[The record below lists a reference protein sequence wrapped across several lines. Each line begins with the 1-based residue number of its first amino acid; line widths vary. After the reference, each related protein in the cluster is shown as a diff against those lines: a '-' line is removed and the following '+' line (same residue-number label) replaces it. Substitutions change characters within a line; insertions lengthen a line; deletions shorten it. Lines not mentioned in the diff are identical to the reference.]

1 MERNAVLFLVLSVVI
16 IIGYSVLMPPGP
28 PPPSRPPEPPKARSE
43 AAPSPSAPAPSPSS
57 ERAAPPAAAIEPG
70 PERAVTVET
79 DLYRATLSTRGA
91 VITSWRLARYTNGPQ
106 KTAPIDLF
114 VPPPEGAAVSPLAV
128 VLETDDAAL
137 KAAFL
142 AGPYALEGGDLRLSA
157 AHPTGELRFEA
168 RTPSGQILS
177 KRLVF
182 HHDSYQVDVE
192 LATRGVAGSY
202 RLMLGENFGIRQ
214 WGDKTVVGYVGP
226 TSSIDGKIVQDK
238 PAKLDQPATH
248 TGRVG
253 WTALQ
258 DKYFLAA
265 LIPGE
270 PQAAVV
276 AERYGERR
284 VSAGVRETV
293 LGEAGTQRYRLYAGP
308 KEYDRLVAMNIG
320 LDATID
326 FGWFIYGSW
335 SLVRLIAEPLFL
347 ILKFLHA
354 YLGNYGVAIILL
366 TTLIKI
372 VFIPLTHKS
381 YVSMRAMQTLQP
393 QLQAL
398 QKKYKNDK
406 ARLNL
411 EMMNLYKANKVNPL
425 GGCLPMVLQIPFFVA
440 LFNILYTTIELRQ
453 APFVF
458 WITDLSEKDPSYIL
472 PVLMGATMVLQQKL
486 QPTTM
491 DPTQA
496 RIMML
501 LPVVFTFFFLNF
513 PSGLVLYWMVNNLL
527 SITQQYVTM
536 KFWMPSALVVPA
548 AKGR

>member
-1 MERNAVLFLVLSVVI
+1 MERNAVLFLVLSIVI
-16 IIGYSVLMPPGP
+16 IIGYSVLVPPGP
-28 PPPSRPPEPPKARSE
+28 SPSRPPEPIKASPE
-43 AAPSPSAPAPSPSS
+43 ATPAPPPSL
-57 ERAAPPAAAIEPG
+57 ERAAPPDAAIEPG
-70 PERAVTVET
+70 PERVVTVET
-79 DLYRATLSTRGA
+79 DLYRATLSTRGG

-106 KTAPIDLF
+106 KTTPIDLF
-114 VPPPEGAAVSPLAV
+114 VPSPEGAALSPLAV
-128 VLETDDAAL
+128 VVETDDAAL
-137 KAAFL
+137 KSAFL
-142 AGPYALEGGDLRLSA
+142 AGPYALAGGDLRLSA
-157 AHPTGELRFEA
+157 ERPTGELRFEA

-182 HHDSYQVDVE
+182 HHDRYEVDVE
-192 LATRGVAGSY
+192 IETRGLAGSY

-214 WGDKTVVGYVGP
+214 WGDMTVVGYVGP
-226 TSSIDGKIVQDK
+226 TSYIDGKIVQDK
-238 PAKLDQPATH
+238 PSKLDQPAIH
-248 TGRVG
+248 EGRVG

-258 DKYFLAA
+258 DKYFLSA

-276 AERYGERR
+276 VERYGDQR

-354 YLGNYGVAIILL
+354 YTGNYGVAIILL
-366 TTLIKI
+366 TALIKI

-406 ARLNL
+406 ARLNQ
-411 EMMNLYKANKVNPL
+411 EMMSLYKDNKVNPL

-453 APFVF
+453 APFMF

-491 DPTQA
+491 DPMQA
-496 RIMML
+496 KIMLM
-501 LPVVFTFFFLNF
+501 LPVVFTFFFLSF
-513 PSGLVLYWMVNNLL
+513 PSGLVLYWMINNLL
-527 SITQQYVTM
+527 SITQQYATM
-536 KFWMPSALVVPA
+536 KFWTPSALVVPK

>member
-1 MERNAVLFLVLSVVI
+1 MERNAVLFLVLSIVI
-16 IIGYSVLMPPGP
+16 IIGYSVLVPPGP
-28 PPPSRPPEPPKARSE
+28 SPSRPPEPIKASPE
-43 AAPSPSAPAPSPSS
+43 ATPAPPPSL
-57 ERAAPPAAAIEPG
+57 ERAAPPDAAIEPG
-70 PERAVTVET
+70 PERVVTVET
-79 DLYRATLSTRGA
+79 DLYRATLSTRGG

-106 KTAPIDLF
+106 KTTPIDLF
-114 VPPPEGAAVSPLAV
+114 VPSPEGAALSPLAV
-128 VLETDDAAL
+128 VVETDDAAL
-137 KAAFL
+137 KSAFL
-142 AGPYALEGGDLRLSA
+142 AGPYALAGGDLRLSA
-157 AHPTGELRFEA
+157 ERPTGELRFEA

-182 HHDSYQVDVE
+182 HHDRYEVDVE
-192 LATRGVAGSY
+192 LETRGLAGSY

-214 WGDKTVVGYVGP
+214 WGDLTMVGYVGP
-226 TSSIDGKIVQDK
+226 TSQIDGKVVWDK
-238 PAKLDQPATH
+238 PSTLDQPAVH
-248 TGRVG
+248 AGRVA

-258 DKYFLAA
+258 DKYFLSAF
-265 LIPGE
+265 IPE
-270 PQAAVV
+270 DPQSAVV
-276 AERYGERR
+276 AERFGEGR
-284 VSAGVRETV
+284 VTAGLRDTVSGET
-293 LGEAGTQRYRLYAGP
+293 ASRTYRLYAGP

-354 YLGNYGVAIILL
+354 YTGNYGVAIILL
-366 TTLIKI
+366 TALIKI

-393 QLQAL
+393 QLQVI
-398 QKKYKNDK
+398 QKKYKHDK
-406 ARLNL
+406 ARLNQ
-411 EMMNLYKANKVNPL
+411 EMMSLYKGNKVNPL

-453 APFVF
+453 APFMF

-491 DPTQA
+491 DPMQA
-496 RIMML
+496 KIMLM
-501 LPVVFTFFFLNF
+501 LPVVFTFFFLSF
-513 PSGLVLYWMVNNLL
+513 PSGLVLYWMINNLL
-527 SITQQYVTM
+527 SITQQYATM
-536 KFWMPSALVVPA
+536 KFWTPSALVVPA

>member
-1 MERNAVLFLVLSVVI
+1 MERNAVLFLVLSIVI
-16 IIGYSVLMPPGP
+16 IIGYSVLVPPGP
-28 PPPSRPPEPPKARSE
+28 SPSRPPEPPNASPE
-43 AAPSPSAPAPSPSS
+43 AAPSAPAPSSS
-57 ERAAPPAAAIEPG
+57 LERAAPPAAAIEPG
-70 PERAVTVET
+70 PERTVTVET
-79 DLYRATLSTRGA
+79 DLYRATLSTRGG

-106 KTAPIDLF
+106 KTTPIELF
-114 VPPPEGAAVSPLAV
+114 VPPPEGAALSPLAV
-128 VLETDDAAL
+128 VVETDDAAL
-137 KAAFL
+137 KSAFL
-142 AGPYALEGGDLRLSA
+142 AGPYALAGGDLRLSA
-157 AHPTGELRFEA
+157 ERPTGELRFEA
-168 RTPSGQILS
+168 RAPSGQILS

-182 HHDSYQVDVE
+182 HHDRYEVDVE
-192 LATRGVAGSY
+192 VETRGVAGSY

-214 WGDKTVVGYVGP
+214 WGDMTVVGYVGP
-226 TSSIDGKIVQDK
+226 TSHIDGTIVQDK
-238 PAKLDQPATH
+238 PSTLDQPAIH
-248 TGRVG
+248 EGRVG

-258 DKYFLAA
+258 DKYFLSA

-270 PQAAVV
+270 PQAAAVV
-276 AERYGERR
+276 ERYGDRR

-293 LGEAGTQRYRLYAGP
+293 LGEAAPQHYRLYAGP

-354 YLGNYGVAIILL
+354 YIGNYGVAIILL
-366 TTLIKI
+366 TALIKI

-393 QLQAL
+393 QLQAI
-398 QKKYKNDK
+398 QKKYKHDK
-406 ARLNL
+406 ARLNQ
-411 EMMNLYKANKVNPL
+411 EMMNLYKGNKVNPL

-453 APFVF
+453 APFMF

-496 RIMML
+496 KIMML
-501 LPVVFTFFFLNF
+501 LPVVFTFFFLSF
-513 PSGLVLYWMVNNLL
+513 PSGLVLYWMINNLL

-536 KFWMPSALVVPA
+536 KFLMPPAVAVPA

>member
-1 MERNAVLFLVLSVVI
+1 MERNAVLFLVLSIVI
-16 IIGYSVLMPPGP
+16 IIGYSVLVPPGP
-28 PPPSRPPEPPKARSE
+28 SPSRPPEPPKALPE
-43 AAPSPSAPAPSPSS
+43 SAPAPSPSV
-57 ERAAPPAAAIEPG
+57 EQAAPPDAAIEPG
-70 PERAVTVET
+70 PERVVAVET
-79 DLYRATLSTRGA
+79 DLYRATLSTRGG

-106 KTAPIDLF
+106 KTTPIDLF
-114 VPPPEGAAVSPLAV
+114 VPSPEGAALSPLAV
-128 VLETDDAAL
+128 VVETDDAAL
-137 KAAFL
+137 KSAFL
-142 AGPYALEGGDLRLSA
+142 AGPYALAGGDLRLSA
-157 AHPTGELRFEA
+157 ERPTGELRFEA
-168 RTPSGQILS
+168 RTPSGQIVS

-182 HHDSYQVDVE
+182 HHDSYEVDVE

-214 WGDKTVVGYVGP
+214 WGDMTVVGYVGP
-226 TSSIDGKIVQDK
+226 TSHIDGKIVQDK
-238 PAKLDQPATH
+238 PSKLDQPAIH
-248 TGRVG
+248 EGRVG

-258 DKYFLAA
+258 DKYFLSA

-276 AERYGERR
+276 VERYGDQR
-284 VSAGVRETV
+284 VSAGVRATV
-293 LGEAGTQRYRLYAGP
+293 LGEAAPQHYRLYAGP

-354 YLGNYGVAIILL
+354 YIGNYGVAIILL

-393 QLQAL
+393 QLQAI
-398 QKKYKNDK
+398 QKKYKHDK
-406 ARLNL
+406 ARLNQ
-411 EMMNLYKANKVNPL
+411 EMMSLYKGNKVNPL

-453 APFVF
+453 APFMF

-496 RIMML
+496 KIMML
-501 LPVVFTFFFLNF
+501 LPVVFTFFFLSF
-513 PSGLVLYWMVNNLL
+513 PSGLVLYWMINNLL

-536 KFWMPSALVVPA
+536 KFLMPPAVAVPV

>member
-1 MERNAVLFLVLSVVI
+1 MERNAVLFLVLSIVI
-16 IIGYSVLMPPGP
+16 IIGYSVLVPPGP
-28 PPPSRPPEPPKARSE
+28 SPSRPPEPPKALPE
-43 AAPSPSAPAPSPSS
+43 AAPAPSPSV
-57 ERAAPPAAAIEPG
+57 EQAAPPDAAIEPG
-70 PERAVTVET
+70 PERVVTVET
-79 DLYRATLSTRGA
+79 DLYRATLSTRGG

-106 KTAPIDLF
+106 KTTPIDLF
-114 VPPPEGAAVSPLAV
+114 VPSPEGAALSPLAV
-128 VLETDDAAL
+128 VVETDDAAL
-137 KAAFL
+137 KSAFL
-142 AGPYALEGGDLRLSA
+142 TGPYALAGGDMRLSA
-157 AHPTGELRFEA
+157 DRRPTGELRFEA
-168 RTPSGQILS
+168 RTPSGQHLS

-182 HHDSYQVDVE
+182 HHDSYEVDVE
-192 LATRGVAGSY
+192 IETRGVAGNY

-214 WGDKTVVGYVGP
+214 WGDLTMVGYVGP
-226 TSSIDGKIVQDK
+226 TSQIDGKVVWDK
-238 PAKLDQPATH
+238 PSTLDQPAVH
-248 TGRVG
+248 AGRVA

-258 DKYFLAA
+258 DKYFLSAF
-265 LIPGE
+265 IPE
-270 PQAAVV
+270 DPQSTVV
-276 AERYGERR
+276 AERFGEGR
-284 VSAGVRETV
+284 VTAGLRDTVSGET
-293 LGEAGTQRYRLYAGP
+293 ASRTYRLYAGP

-354 YLGNYGVAIILL
+354 YIGNYGVAIILL
-366 TTLIKI
+366 TALIKI

-393 QLQAL
+393 QLQVI
-398 QKKYKNDK
+398 QKKYKHDK
-406 ARLNL
+406 ARLNQ
-411 EMMNLYKANKVNPL
+411 EMMNLYKGNKVNPL

-453 APFVF
+453 APFML

-491 DPTQA
+491 DPMQA
-496 RIMML
+496 KIMML
-501 LPVVFTFFFLNF
+501 LPVVFTFFFLSF
-513 PSGLVLYWMVNNLL
+513 PSGLVLYWMINNLL

-536 KFWMPSALVVPA
+536 KFLMPPAVAVPA

>member
-1 MERNAVLFLVLSVVI
+1 MERNAVLFLVLSIVI
-16 IIGYSVLMPPGP
+16 IIGYSVLVPPGP
-28 PPPSRPPEPPKARSE
+28 SPSRPPEPPKASPE
-43 AAPSPSAPAPSPSS
+43 AAPAPPPSL
-57 ERAAPPAAAIEPG
+57 ERAAPPDAAIEPG
-70 PERAVTVET
+70 PERVVTVET
-79 DLYRATLSTRGA
+79 DLYRATLSTRGG

-106 KTAPIDLF
+106 KTTPIDLF
-114 VPPPEGAAVSPLAV
+114 VPSPEGAALSPLAV
-128 VLETDDAAL
+128 VVETDDAAL
-137 KAAFL
+137 QSAFL
-142 AGPYALEGGDLRLSA
+142 TGPYALDGGDMRLSA
-157 AHPTGELRFEA
+157 DRRPTGELRFEA

-182 HHDSYQVDVE
+182 HHDRYEVDVE

-214 WGDKTVVGYVGP
+214 WGDMTVVGYVGP
-226 TSSIDGKIVQDK
+226 TSHIDGKIVQDK
-238 PAKLDQPATH
+238 PSKLDQPAIH
-248 TGRVG
+248 EGRVG

-258 DKYFLAA
+258 DKYFLSA

-276 AERYGERR
+276 VERYGDQR

-293 LGEAGTQRYRLYAGP
+293 LGEAATQRYRLYAGP

-354 YLGNYGVAIILL
+354 YTGNYGVAIILL
-366 TTLIKI
+366 TALIKI

-393 QLQAL
+393 QLQVI
-398 QKKYKNDK
+398 QKKYKHDK
-406 ARLNL
+406 ARLNQ
-411 EMMNLYKANKVNPL
+411 EMMSLYKGNKVNPL

-453 APFVF
+453 APFMF

-491 DPTQA
+491 DPMQA
-496 RIMML
+496 KIMLM
-501 LPVVFTFFFLNF
+501 LPVVFTFFFLSF
-513 PSGLVLYWMVNNLL
+513 PSGLVLYWMINNLL

-536 KFWMPSALVVPA
+536 KFLMPSALVVPA